1 MEINELKVYPKTIFI
16 FFISIIFLSLIYFY
30 FYEKI
35 FIYHIYKSYRTL
47 FYLIIIFIIFYSLI
61 FNISIFRKFYLNT
74 IDLINKYCFP
84 SSEKEIYLYS
94 IVRIL
99 FGFIILIRCINI
111 FIISENFTLL
121 EHKVIFVELFFS
133 ICLIFGLLSQYALSF
148 FIFIMWTTDGAQ
160 LDLKAYTL
168 GNDVGTMLAIFLLFA
183 ESGRFISLDS
193 YLIKIKP
200 KLTNYLLFKNNLNS
214 KEFLSL
220 LKFVCLYSYWCVC
233 LYSVVIHLHDDFWK
247 TGITGP
253 LLLTS
258 SYMSSMHNLFDY
270 FFVNSKL
277 LIIFFKISL
286 IVMMFWYFLLLPFSL
301 IGGLFKKI
309 VVIWGLLFFIISDQI
324 LNLGSLGK
332 IEYLLWVV
340 LFWPNNLGLNKDGKD
355 SIWVFYDDKCS
366 LCDNTVRI
374 LEKLDFFSVLIFKP
388 TSQCL
393 NDLKLVK
400 LNYEDAMDDMH
411 GYNVKENKFYVG
423 FDFYFICTKK
433 IILLYPF
440 FPIFLLA
447 KYLKF
452 GKIFYR
458 FIATRRRRL
467 FGTCQVRSISY
478 FKKEQLAIDRRIS
491 HIRLS
496 IISSIFISGFF
507 FLFSMPIPLID
518 KKNYGLGIAGQA
530 SVFGIQH
537 IDVFNKTDLKMSQN
551 WFTLEILNKENNME
565 MIPFYNIDGSRGRYH
580 KSERIYFGYSLAWR
594 RNPKVIN
601 YENPNCLHNHNDFI
615 HIYEKVVEIYLNE
628 NNIND
633 GIYEFLYKQYNKKN
647 PSDLLKK
654 NIYSPYKTKIIC
666 TESIKFTKRDKL
678 IKFIS

>member
-1 MEINELKVYPKTIFI
+1 MKINYFKVNPKNIFI
-16 FFISIIFLSLIYFY
+16 FLISIIFLSLIYFY

-35 FIYHIYKSYRTL
+35 LIYQFYRSYRTL
-47 FYLIIIFIIFYSLI
+47 FYLIIIFIIFYSLV
-61 FNISIFRKFYLNT
+61 FNISFFKKLYLNI
-74 IDLINKYCFP
+74 IDLINKYSFP

-99 FGFIILIRCINI
+99 FGIIILVRCINI
-111 FIISENFTLL
+111 FTIDENFTLL
-121 EHKVIFVELFFS
+121 EHKILFVELFFS
-133 ICLIFGLLSQYALSF
+133 ICLIFGFLSQYALSF

-160 LDLKAYTL
+160 LDIKAYTL
-168 GNDVGTMLAIFLLFA
+168 GNEVGSMLAIFLLFA
-183 ESGRFISLDS
+183 ESGRFVSLDS
-193 YLIKIKP
+193 YLIKIRP
-200 KLTNYLLFKNNLNS
+200 TLTNFLFFKDNLNS

-220 LKFVCLYSYWCVC
+220 LKFVCLFSYWCVC
-233 LYSVVIHLHDDFWK
+233 VYSVTIHLHDDFWK
-247 TGITGP
+247 SGITGP

-258 SYMSSMHNLFDY
+258 SYMSSMHNLFDN
-270 FFVNSKL
+270 FFINSKL

-286 IVMMFWYFLLLPFSL
+286 IVMMFWYFLLLPFAL
-301 IGGLFKKI
+301 FGGLFKKI

-340 LFWPNNLGLNKDGKD
+340 LFWPNNLGLNKNGEDY
-355 SIWVFYDDKCS
+355 IWVFYDDRCS

-374 LEKLDFFSVLIFKP
+374 LKNLDFFSVLVFKP
-388 TSQCL
+388 ASQCL

-400 LNYEDAMDDMH
+400 LNYENAMEDMH

-433 IILLYPF
+433 IILLYPL

-452 GKIFYR
+452 GKIIYR

-467 FGTCQVRSISY
+467 FGTCLVRPVSY
-478 FKKEQLAIDRRIS
+478 FKKEQLLIDEKIS

-496 IISSIFISGFF
+496 IISSIFVSGIF

-518 KKNYGLGIAGQA
+518 KKDYRLGIAGQA
-530 SVFGIQH
+530 SLFGMQH
-537 IDVFNKTDLKMSQN
+537 IDVFNKTDLKMSEN
-551 WFTLEILNKENNME
+551 WFTLEILNKENNEE
-565 MIPFYNIDGSRGRYH
+565 MIPFYNMDGSRGVYH
-580 KSERIYFGYSLAWR
+580 KSDRIYFGYSLAWR
-594 RNPKVIN
+594 RNPQLIN
-601 YENPNCLHNHNDFI
+601 YENPSCLHNQSDLIF
-615 HIYEKVVEIYLNE
+615 IYEKIVEIYLNE
-628 NNIND
+628 NNLND

-654 NIYSPYKTKIIC
+654 NIYSPIKTKTVC
-666 TESIKFTKRDKL
+666 EKSIKFEKNDKL
-678 IKFIS
+678 IKLIY